1 MTLVDFC
8 RSPSVFVANG
18 ASTAQWTKLSA
29 RRSRFIG
36 VVRLSLWRAAGLSA
50 FGVSVLGLVFPAMA
64 ATKVTVAV
72 ISLADDARYDARR
85 EERAYP
91 GQPTGRAFDAA
102 QLGAE
107 DSAFELQ
114 AEGMELVV
122 RDVLLPS
129 AAALPKALADLKAA
143 KVQHLIADL
152 PLAAMLQLVQTAPA
166 ALGGAMVFNAG
177 LDHDSLRA
185 SACAAVLLHTFPSR
199 QMMSDALA
207 QYLAARN
214 WRKALVLQGPLPGDA
229 WQGEAWARSAKRYGI
244 KTTQERPFKLS
255 GDPRER
261 DLANTRLL
269 TGERDHDVVA
279 VMDSDGE
286 FARLLPYATQW
297 PRPVVG
303 ANGLMALAW
312 HPQWERNGG
321 PQLSRRFAKVT
332 HRPMTGQDW
341 AAWMAV
347 RSVVAAVVANPKAS
361 MAEQLKSLRGGA
373 VFVDG
378 FKGPRLSFRAWDGQ
392 LRQPLFL
399 SHVDGVVGTAPLDGV
414 LHPKEVLDTLG
425 IDEQE
430 SACKARP

>member
-1 MTLVDFC
+1 M
-8 RSPSVFVANG
+8 
-18 ASTAQWTKLSA
+18 ASFT
-29 RRSRFIG
+29 
-36 VVRLSLWRAAGLSA
+36 AGLSCLA
-50 FGVSVLGLVFPAMA
+50 HPALA

-72 ISLADDARYDARR
+72 ISLADDARYGARR

-91 GQPTGRAFDAA
+91 GHPTGRAVDGA
-102 QLGAE
+102 QLGAD
-107 DSAFELQ
+107 DSSFELD
-114 AEGMELVV
+114 AEGIALEV
-122 RDVLLPS
+122 RDVVLPS
-129 AAALPKALADLKAA
+129 AVALPKALAELKAA
-143 KVQHLIADL
+143 KVQHLVADL
-152 PLAAMLQLVQTAPA
+152 PLAVMRQLVQTAPA

-177 LDHDSLRA
+177 LDDDSLRA
-185 SACAAVLLHTFPSR
+185 DGCAAVLLHTYPSR
-199 QMMSDALA
+199 QMMSDALV

-229 WQGEAWARSAKRYGI
+229 LQGQAWARSAKRYGI

-261 DLANTRLL
+261 NLANTRLL
-269 TGERDHDVVA
+269 TGDRDHDVVA

-286 FARLLPYATQW
+286 FARGLPYATQW

-303 ANGLMALAW
+303 ANGLMAVAW

-321 PQLSRRFAKVT
+321 PQLSRRFAKAT

-347 RSVVAAVVANPKAS
+347 RSVVAALVDNPKS
-361 MAEQLKSLRGGA
+361 SVAEQLKGLRSGK

-399 SHVDGVVGTAPLDGV
+399 SHIDGVVGTAPLDGV

-425 IDEQE
+425 VDEKE
-430 SACKARP
+430 STCKARL

>member
-1 MTLVDFC
+1 ML
-8 RSPSVFVANG
+8 SVACC
-18 ASTAQWTKLSA
+18 APTA
-29 RRSRFIG
+29 
-36 VVRLSLWRAAGLSA
+36 A
-50 FGVSVLGLVFPAMA
+50 FA
-64 ATKVTVAV
+64 ATQVTVAV
-72 ISLADDARYDARR
+72 ISLADDARYGARR
-85 EERAYP
+85 MERAYP
-91 GQPTGRAFDAA
+91 GHPAGRAIDGAR
-102 QLGAE
+102 LGAA
-107 DSAFELQ
+107 DSSFELD
-114 AEGMELVV
+114 AEGLALAV
-122 RDVLLPS
+122 RDVVLPD
-129 AAALPKALADLKAA
+129 AAALPKALAALKAA
-143 KVQHLIADL
+143 KVQHVIADV
-152 PLAAMLQLVQTAPA
+152 PLALMRQLVQTAPA

-177 LDHDSLRA
+177 LDDDSLRA
-185 SACAAVLLHTFPSR
+185 AGCAAALLHTYPSR

-229 WQGEAWARSAKRYGI
+229 LQGQAWARSAKRYGI

-269 TGERDHDVVA
+269 TGDRDHDVVA

-286 FARLLPYATQW
+286 FARGLPYATQW

-303 ANGLMALAW
+303 ANGLMAVAW

-321 PQLSRRFAKVT
+321 PQLSRRFMKAAQ
-332 HRPMTGQDW
+332 RPMTGQDW

-347 RSVVAAVVANPKAS
+347 RSVVAALVHNPKAGV
-361 MAEQLKSLRGGA
+361 AEQLKALRGGA

-399 SHVDGVVGTAPLDGV
+399 SHIDGVVATAPVEGV
-414 LHPKEVLDTLG
+414 LHPREVLDTLG
-425 IDEQE
+425 VDEKE
-430 SACKARP
+430 TACKARP